1 MKVAYLAPE
10 LPALSATFVYNEIFQ
25 LEKLGLDVAT
35 FSVHDNQA
43 VFSDPNLQDLKTR
56 THFLYQTPLFLVIS
70 DQIKIL
76 LKQPTSYI
84 KGLVFL
90 IKDIIKSGVFTR
102 LSMGMLYRFFY
113 SASLANQLI
122 KKNCEHIH
130 VHFAHVP
137 TDLAMYAATLAG
149 IDYSVTAHA
158 NDMFQRGWLLKE
170 KVERAK
176 FFITISEYNRQF
188 LIAQGTDGNK
198 ITVLHC
204 GVDPAQFS
212 LREGFIPSVI
222 PKIGVVARLVEKK
235 GIDHLIN
242 AVAHLKKRGK
252 PYQLTI
258 VGDGPLLDE
267 HQTLANSLGL
277 SSKEV
282 TFLGA
287 IDHQEI
293 ASFIKSLDVF
303 VLPCQKDSS
312 GDMDGIPVVLMEA
325 MLSGVPVISTPL
337 SGIPELII
345 QDETGLLTL
354 TEGVSGLADCI
365 QQSIEDVELTTKRVT
380 KGVAKVQM
388 DFSLIKNSLRLYNL
402 ILGEDQN
409 KNVNK

>member
-25 LEKLGLDVAT
+25 LEKLGMEIEP
-35 FSVHDNQA
+35 FSVHNNQA
-43 VFSDPNLQDLKTR
+43 VFSDSSLQGLKGR
-56 THFLYQTPLFLVIS
+56 THFLYQTPVSSVIA

-76 LKQPTSYI
+76 LKRPASYI
-84 KGLVFL
+84 KGVGFL
-90 IKDIIKSGVFTR
+90 IKDVMRTGVFTR
-102 LSMGMLYRFFY
+102 LSMGMAYRFLY

-122 KKNCEHIH
+122 KQECEHIH

-149 IDYSVTAHA
+149 VDYSVTAHA
-158 NDMFQRGWLLKE
+158 NDLFQRGWLLQE

-188 LIAQGTDGNK
+188 LIAQGADGNK

-204 GVDPAQFS
+204 GVDPDQFS
-212 LREGFIPSVI
+212 LREGFIPSNI

-242 AVAHLKKRGK
+242 AVVHLKKKAK
-252 PYQLTI
+252 PYQLAI

-267 HQTLANSLGL
+267 YQALANSLGL
-277 SSKEV
+277 NSKEV
-282 TFLGA
+282 SFLGA

-303 VLPCQKDSS
+303 VLPCQKDSA

-325 MLSGVPVISTPL
+325 MLSGVPVISTVV
-337 SGIPELII
+337 SGIPELVMHS
-345 QDETGLLTL
+345 ETGLLAETANVAL
-354 TEGVSGLADCI
+354 LADCI
-365 QQSIEDVELTTKRVT
+365 QLSIDDLKATEDRVKKAVSKVEI
-380 KGVAKVQM
+380 
-388 DFSLIKNSLRLYNL
+388 DFSLIKNAKRLFHL
-402 ILGEDQN
+402 FST
-409 KNVNK
+409 K

>member
-1 MKVAYLAPE
+1 MKIAYLAPE
-10 LPALSATFVYNEIFQ
+10 IPALSATFVYNEIFQ
-25 LEKLGLDVAT
+25 LEQLGLEIQP

-43 VFSDPNLQDLKTR
+43 VFSDPSLQDLKSR
-56 THFLYQTPLFLVIS
+56 THFLYQTPIYSVIA
-70 DQIKIL
+70 DQIKIF
-76 LKQPTSYI
+76 LKRPASYI
-84 KGLVFL
+84 KGLVL
-90 IKDIIKSGVFTR
+90 LVKDIITTGAFTR
-102 LSMGMLYRFFY
+102 LSMGMVYRFFY

-122 KKNCEHIH
+122 KKNCKHIH

-149 IDYSVTAHA
+149 IEYSVTAHA
-158 NDMFQRGWLLKE
+158 NDLFQRGWLLKE

-188 LIAQGTDGNK
+188 LIAQGADENK

-212 LREGFIPSVI
+212 LREGFIPSQI

-242 AVAHLKKRGK
+242 AVAYLKKNAK
-252 PYQLTI
+252 PYQLAI

-267 HQTLANSLGL
+267 HQALANSLGL
-277 SSKEV
+277 SSKEAS
-282 TFLGA
+282 FLGA

-303 VLPCQKDSS
+303 VLPCQKDSA

-345 QDETGLLTL
+345 HNETGLLAS
-354 TEGVSGLADCI
+354 TESISVFADCI
-365 QQSIEDVELTTKRVT
+365 VKSIQDIDSTKKRVI
-380 KGVAKVQM
+380 KGVEKVQI
-388 DFSLIKNSLRLYNL
+388 DFSLIKNSLKLHHF
-402 ILGEDQN
+402 IFQKKKN
-409 KNVNK
+409 KKIV

>member
-1 MKVAYLAPE
+1 MKIAYLAPE
-10 LPALSATFVYNEIFQ
+10 IPALSATFVYNEIFQ
-25 LEKLGLDVAT
+25 LEKLGMEIQP

-43 VFSDPNLQDLKTR
+43 VFSDPSLQDLKSR
-56 THFLYQTPLFLVIS
+56 THFLYQTPISSVIT

-76 LKQPTSYI
+76 LKRPASYI

-90 IKDIIKSGVFTR
+90 IKDMIKTGIFTR
-102 LSMGMLYRFFY
+102 LSMGMLYRFVY

-122 KKNCEHIH
+122 KQNCEHIH

-137 TDLAMYAATLAG
+137 TDLAMYAAILAG
-149 IDYSVTAHA
+149 IEYSVTAHA
-158 NDMFQRGWLLKE
+158 NDLFQRGWLLKE

-188 LIAQGTDGNK
+188 LIAQGADGNK

-204 GVDPAQFS
+204 GVDSAQFS
-212 LREGFIPSVI
+212 LREDFIPSNI

-242 AVAHLKKRGK
+242 AVAHLKKTAK
-252 PYQLTI
+252 PYQLVI

-267 HQTLANSLGL
+267 HQALASSLGL
-277 SSKEV
+277 SSKEI

-293 ASFIKSLDVF
+293 AAFIKSLDVF
-303 VLPCQKDSS
+303 VLPCQKDSA

-325 MLSGVPVISTPL
+325 MLSGVPVISTPIT
-337 SGIPELII
+337 GIPELII
-345 QDETGLLTL
+345 QGETGLLASIGSESEL
-354 TEGVSGLADCI
+354 TDCI
-365 QQSIEDVELTTKRVT
+365 EQSINDGELTKVRVT
-380 KGVAKVQM
+380 KGVVKVEM
-388 DFSLIKNSLRLYNL
+388 DFSLVKNSLRLYHL
-402 ILGEDQN
+402 ILAEED
-409 KNVNK
+409 KV